1 LGDCEIEPMLL
12 NNLFKKSYPRL
23 DWIQVEVSSYCN
35 ADCIYCPHT
44 AYQKNWQNRHL
55 PLQVFERLIPA
66 FAKTRL
72 IYLQGWGE
80 PFLQPDFIAMLQS
93 AKQAGCLVGTTSN
106 ATILND
112 KTIER
117 LVGEGLDVI
126 GFSLAGIDEKND
138 VIRKGTSIKK
148 TLACIETLQ
157 RYKSKHGTEN
167 PRIHIAYMLLASGLA
182 DLERLPEFLASTGAD
197 QTVVSSLS
205 LAVNPAM
212 DDESR
217 LVRVPEDSGPLQE
230 RLLEVK
236 DAAAKRGA
244 EIHFH
249 LVAPQSTDFRCSE
262 NVARA
267 VVAGS
272 DGSIS
277 PCVFTCL
284 PAQGENFF
292 YFKGQK
298 QIQQNLSFGNIQT
311 EDLNII
317 WHRKAYQEFVRAH
330 ARGRRPAVCRNC
342 YKGFVGELA
351 EVIG

>member
-1 LGDCEIEPMLL
+1 MLL

-44 AYQKNWQNRHL
+44 AYRKNWQNRHL

-80 PFLQPDFIAMLQS
+80 PFLHPDFFVMLQS

-112 KTIER
+112 KSIER

-148 TLACIETLQ
+148 TLACIETFQ
-157 RYKSKHGTEN
+157 RVKSKLGTEN

-182 DLERLPEFLASTGAD
+182 DLKSLPEFLATTGAD
-197 QTVVSSLS
+197 QTVISSLS

-212 DDESR
+212 DNESR
-217 LVRVPEDSGPLQE
+217 LNREPEDSGQLHE

-236 DAAAKRGA
+236 EEAAKRGA
-244 EIHFH
+244 EVHFH
-249 LVAPQSTDFRCSE
+249 LVAPQLADFKCNE

-267 VVAGS
+267 VVVGS
-272 DGSIS
+272 NASVS
-277 PCVFTCL
+277 PCVFTCM
-284 PAQGENFF
+284 PVVGENFY

-317 WHRKAYQEFVRAH
+317 WHRKSYKEFIRAH
-330 ARGRRPAVCRNC
+330 TGGKIPAVCRNC
-342 YKGFVGELA
+342 YKGFVGEL
-351 EVIG
+351 E